1 MPREMPR
8 PKSENDRQVTLL
20 LPLEAVELAD
30 ALAKRMAPP
39 GARLT
44 RTDALRAAVLR
55 GLQAL
60 DGEHPAEGGKR
71 RRGG

>member
-1 MPREMPR
+1 MMARTMPR

-20 LPLEAVELAD
+20 LPREAVELAD
-30 ALAKRMAPP
+30 ALATRMAPP

-60 DGEHPAEGGKR
+60 DSEHPAGGKKKR
-71 RRGG
+71 